1 MRSVSDVLHDKG
13 GHVEFQTKDGK
24 TIKVKY
30 LTLKAMSQ
38 YENRLQNRAIRK
50 LTEQKDVLSG
60 ELLQELLSKVMDNI
74 ASGHYAFGGEI
85 CQKSLQTIQGI
96 SDLVSIL
103 CDISNDDALDILMT
117 DGDAFRI
124 VFDDVVKKSIGSK
137 DDPVAD
143 GGDEKNA

>member
-1 MRSVSDVLHDKG
+1 MRSVSDVLQDKG
-13 GHVEFQTKDGK
+13 GHAEFQTKDGK

-50 LTEQKDVLSG
+50 LTEQKDVISSD
-60 ELLQELLSKVMDNI
+60 LLQDMLSKIMDNI
-74 ASGHYAFGGEI
+74 AAGHYAFGGEI

-103 CDISNDDALDILMT
+103 CDVTNDEALDLLMK
-117 DGDAFRI
+117 DGDAFRV
-124 VFDDVVKKSIGSK
+124 VFDEVVRKSIGSK
-137 DDPVAD
+137 DDEVVE
-143 GGDEKNA
+143 GDSKNA